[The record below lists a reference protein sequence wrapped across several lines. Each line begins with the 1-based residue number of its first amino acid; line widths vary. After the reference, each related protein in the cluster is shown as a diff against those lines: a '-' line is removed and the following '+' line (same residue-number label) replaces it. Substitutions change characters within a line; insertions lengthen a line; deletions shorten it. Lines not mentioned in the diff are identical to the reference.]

1 MRIEDLASN
10 DSFGDYDD
18 VDVCVVGSGVIGS
31 YVASQLV
38 KRKIKVLL
46 VEAGESNE
54 SADIKACFE
63 PICVRDMYGGAK
75 QGRSFGL
82 GGTSVKW
89 GGVLSPH
96 CSYDLSNSSESSQPA
111 WENILE
117 TVEHHAESVLDDLG
131 WSRPMDFDGFAK
143 QKLHSDNEKYYEA
156 GFHSTSTLTLPFKK
170 KNFFRTLCHGT
181 DSNYF
186 RVIKNAVVTG
196 WGVTS
201 GVEDF
206 RCESLVL
213 ESMSGRKITVR
224 ARRVVIASGAL
235 ESARAVMQ
243 LNELT
248 NQQNQ
253 FSFYLSDHL
262 SLSIATVKPSAIP
275 RITRMFSPY
284 FVSGWMRT
292 LRLREKDRPSNAPR
306 AFLHFVFHSDS
317 AAFRL
322 ARGLA
327 GAVQAR
333 SLASVPWAL
342 VLPGSAGLLAYAF
355 YRFALNRLY
364 IPSDCRVCLQLDI
377 EQALPTENRLRLS
390 EELDQFGRRKLSI
403 DWGVHQED
411 LAAINATAERV
422 FNKFNSSYMWS
433 RELEWCGSKLDID
446 QIYDA
451 YHPTATCISGDH
463 AKNPVASDM
472 RVKGLENVWTVSTG
486 NLPNAGS
493 TNPTFTALCLA
504 KKLTVDLSSGKH

>member
-1 MRIEDLASN
+1 MGNR
-10 DSFGDYDD
+10 
-18 VDVCVVGSGVIGS
+18 
-31 YVASQLV
+31 
-38 KRKIKVLL
+38 
-46 VEAGESNE
+46 
-54 SADIKACFE
+54 
-63 PICVRDMYGGAK
+63 
-75 QGRSFGL
+75 
-82 GGTSVKW
+82 
-89 GGVLSPH
+89 
-96 CSYDLSNSSESSQPA
+96 
-111 WENILE
+111 
-117 TVEHHAESVLDDLG
+117 
-131 WSRPMDFDGFAK
+131 
-143 QKLHSDNEKYYEA
+143 
-156 GFHSTSTLTLPFKK
+156 
-170 KNFFRTLCHGT
+170 
-181 DSNYF
+181 
-186 RVIKNAVVTG
+186 
-196 WGVTS
+196 GVTS